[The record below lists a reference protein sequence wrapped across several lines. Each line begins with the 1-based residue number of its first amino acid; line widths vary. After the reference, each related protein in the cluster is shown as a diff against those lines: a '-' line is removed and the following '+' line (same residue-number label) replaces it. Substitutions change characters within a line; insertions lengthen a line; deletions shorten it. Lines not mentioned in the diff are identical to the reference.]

1 MKSGRRKRLP
11 LAACVLLAAVLGG
24 CGPKS
29 DDVGSGSNSDWTLNA
44 LLKKLSGRSPGQNV
58 AMAFDPNVADR
69 RREGIVALSKKDWG
83 LKEPY
88 LKGYAAILRTDEDP
102 LVRVA
107 AVRALGRAGDPN
119 YVGDVSRSLFDR
131 VTFVRQD
138 GAAALDSLIGDVAV
152 EPLRNRA
159 AGDADQDVRSNCARA
174 LRHYRRDDVVQT
186 LAKCL
191 SDKAFSV
198 RHEAHASLV
207 ALAGRDLGHDPQV
220 WGNLALK
227 GLGPVKPP
235 EDRKSWWDRLW
246 QGFKKPGREPTS
258 QPG

>member
-1 MKSGRRKRLP
+1 MRDGRRNRFF
-11 LAACVLLAAVLGG
+11 LAACVLLAACLGG
-24 CGPKS
+24 CGKS
-29 DDVGSGSNSDWTLNA
+29 GDVDSGSGKDWTLNA
-44 LLKKLSGRSPGQNV
+44 LLKKLSGRSPSQSV
-58 AMAFDPNVADR
+58 AMAFDPNDADR

-102 LVRVA
+102 LVRAA
-107 AVRALGRAGDPN
+107 AVRALGKAADPN
-119 YVGDVSRSLFDR
+119 YVGDVSRALFDR

-138 GAAALDSLIGDVAV
+138 AAGALDKLIGETAI
-152 EPLRNRA
+152 EPLRDRA
-159 AGDADQDVRSNCARA
+159 AGDADQDVRAYCARA

-191 SDKAFSV
+191 VDKAFSV

-207 ALAGRDLGHDPQV
+207 ALAGRDLGYDPQA

-227 GLGPVKPP
+227 GLGPAKAP
-235 EDRKSWWDRLW
+235 EKRKSWWDRLW
-246 QGFKKPGREPTS
+246 RGFKKPPPKPTT